1 MPQVQVPERQV
12 DAAEG
17 LHEGGG
23 PPGEEAMVR
32 TPLSRCLPSRTPVA
46 WDLCSRY
53 PGHVCCPAP
62 GWVPLRSPCPGLSL
76 PGPPSSCRWWHLRVQ
91 ELSLSAPLTVLP
103 TVTCEHTI
111 DILRE
116 KGFDQAPVVDESG
129 SVSASIQ
136 SSALRG
142 PCRAPPACAP
152 RCSVS
157 AVLDGAAQG
166 TPQLAGWPWS
176 LCTQMLRVLDG
187 WSLSTGQ
194 DGGCLY

>member
-1 MPQVQVPERQV
+1 M

-23 PPGEEAMVR
+23 PLGEEAMVR
-32 TPLSRCLPSRTPVA
+32 TPLSRDVSPTTRVWLGTCVPSTQGTCAVLHLAGRPCGLPVLDSASR
-46 WDLCSRY
+46 
-53 PGHVCCPAP
+53 
-62 GWVPLRSPCPGLSL
+62 
-76 PGPPSSCRWWHLRVQ
+76 PPSSCRWWHLRVQ

-142 PCRAPPACAP
+142 PCWAPPACAP

-157 AVLDGAAQG
+157 AVLDGAAQW
-166 TPQLAGWPWS
+166 TPQLAG
-176 LCTQMLRVLDG
+176 
-187 WSLSTGQ
+187 
-194 DGGCLY
+194 